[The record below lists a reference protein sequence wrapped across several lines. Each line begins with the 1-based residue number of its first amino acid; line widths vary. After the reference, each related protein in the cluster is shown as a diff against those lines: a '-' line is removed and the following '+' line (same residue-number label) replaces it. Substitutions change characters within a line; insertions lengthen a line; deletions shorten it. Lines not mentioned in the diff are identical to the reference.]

1 MFFYSKRE
9 LPSKELLPGIML
21 RSVYLKNAMMTF
33 FDLQPGSRIPSH
45 KHPHEQ
51 ISYLV
56 RGSMNMT
63 VGGETRTM
71 KEGDIA
77 VIPPNIEHSVEVGAE
92 PVFALDAWYP
102 IREDYMLDKKQE

>member
-1 MFFYSKRE
+1 MFFYNRHE
-9 LPSKELLPGIML
+9 LPSKEVLPGIML
-21 RSVYLKNAMMTF
+21 RSVYVKNTMMTF
-33 FDLQPGSRIPSH
+33 FDIQPGRRIPPH

-56 RGSMNMT
+56 KGSMNMT
-63 VGGETRTM
+63 VGGETRAM

-77 VIPPNIEHSVEVGAE
+77 VIPPNVEHSVEVGVE

-102 IREDYMLDKKQE
+102 VREDYILDKRQQ